1 MPQATSQAARR
12 IAHGLRAAIAA
23 TIQLCA
29 VALAA
34 LAVHAAGFG
43 VFDVTWFTALAVG
56 LATTIGF
63 LMLALGETTTAGDD
77 PVPSSLAGPGGE
89 LLRMALHLALAGF
102 MIWALWNW
110 ADVMI
115 RQEAFFIRIA
125 PAQFATGW
133 AAIAVLG
140 YLVWRR
146 FGLVMLAVYALAAL
160 YILTPTDWGGAGA
173 SWTRVANNLWFSTD
187 GVFGRPVEVV
197 SRVVLVFIVFGA
209 VLQASGAGDVLLRM
223 AFAATGRFAG
233 GPAHAAILGSSAFG
247 TLSGSPIANVVS
259 TGVFTIPIIKRAGF
273 QPRFAGAVEAAASTG
288 GQIMP
293 PVMGV
298 VAFLM
303 ADVTGIPYLQIITAA
318 LIPAVLYYVSLFAVV
333 YIEARRLNLA
343 PPKPSELPRIA
354 GVDWLRSL
362 AFWLPLGVII
372 WVLMTGRTAQNAGFY
387 ALGSAMVLSLAF
399 FPAFRH
405 PARWWAALVD
415 AGRTA
420 ATIMIIVA
428 AIGFVIGVI
437 NMSGIGL
444 RFAEG
449 VLSLADTSLFLA
461 LVLVAGACLIMG
473 MGVPPGAAY
482 LLIAIVLGPALQR
495 LGVPLV
501 AAHLFVVYFG
511 VLSVITPP
519 VALAAF
525 AAAPIAGAGPM
536 ETGFTALRLAIAGFV
551 IPFLFVL
558 HPDLLLIL
566 PGFSL
571 TGLGWALGAFAVT
584 TWMLVTGLGGWEGRR
599 LPLPLRLCR
608 LGAGLAAMSPDTAIA
623 LAGLAAAV
631 VLVLLNARG
640 LRRLAASSP
649 APAAAAPPHTQT
661 GTPVQQGGKT
671 P

>member
-1 MPQATSQAARR
+1 MLIATHR
-12 IAHGLRAAIAA
+12 IARGLRGAIALV
-23 TIQLCA
+23 IQLCA

-43 VFDVTWFTALAVG
+43 VFDVSRFTALVVG
-56 LATTIGF
+56 LATTIAF
-63 LMLALGETTTAGDD
+63 LSLALREPAAPTEAAPAPINPLTD
-77 PVPSSLAGPGGE
+77 LAN
-89 LLRMALHLALAGF
+89 MALHVALAGF
-102 MIWALWNW
+102 VVWALWDW
-110 ADVMI
+110 TDVMI

-125 PAQFATGW
+125 PWQFATGW
-133 AAIAVLG
+133 AAIAALG

-146 FGLVMLAVYALAAL
+146 FGLVMLGVYALAAL
-160 YILTPTDWGGAGA
+160 YIVAPADWGGAGA

-273 QPRFAGAVEAAASTG
+273 QPRFAGAVEASASTG

-318 LIPAVLYYVSLFAVV
+318 LIPAILYYASLFAVV
-333 YIEARRLNLA
+333 YVEARRLNLA

-387 ALGSAMVLSLAF
+387 ALGSALVLSLAF

-437 NMSGIGL
+437 NMSGVGL

-449 VLSLADTSLFLA
+449 VLALADTSLIMA

-551 IPFLFVL
+551 IPFFFVL

-566 PGFSL
+566 PDFSAG
-571 TGLGWALGAFAVT
+571 GLAHALAAFALT
-584 TWMLVTGLGGWEGRR
+584 TWMLVTGLGGWEGR
-599 LPLPLRLCR
+599 PLSMPWRAAR
-608 LGAGLAAMSPDTAIA
+608 VAAGLGLIAPDPVVA
-623 LAGLAAAV
+623 LPSLAAA
-631 VLVLLNARG
+631 LALIALNIRG
-640 LRRLAASSP
+640 LRRLAST
-649 APAAAAPPHTQT
+649 HEQG
-661 GTPVQQGGKT
+661 GTP
-671 P
+671 